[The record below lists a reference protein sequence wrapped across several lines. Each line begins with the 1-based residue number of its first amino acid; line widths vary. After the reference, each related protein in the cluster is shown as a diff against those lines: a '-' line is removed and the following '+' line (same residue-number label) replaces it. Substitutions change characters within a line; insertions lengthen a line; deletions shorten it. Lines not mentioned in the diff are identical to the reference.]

1 METLTKLLVMKT
13 ENEVRG
19 IIAELDVALFFLDDA
34 NASSD
39 KQHQGRLIYAHI
51 AHQAAIRLL
60 PALALSGLDETQ
72 ITTRLHEIHT
82 GLKRHGICA
91 AQTLEEMLFGQRK
104 RSEKTPYLN

>member
-1 METLTKLLVMKT
+1 MCSLLHRPSSVDSDDLMLRNMPQRVAHGRAPLGAEPNTMETLTKLQVMKT

-60 PALALSGLDETQ
+60 P
-72 ITTRLHEIHT
+72 
-82 GLKRHGICA
+82 
-91 AQTLEEMLFGQRK
+91 TL
-104 RSEKTPYLN
+104 